1 MPELSGGVA
10 LFGEGAAD
18 VLAGVDHLIRLGLA
32 GGMAAI
38 VAEAGT
44 LQELS
49 ELPGFS
55 VREND
60 GYLDSVH
67 DSLGLDVAAAGIDLS
82 LDAPGKVPVLEETCQ
97 FQGTVE
103 PL

>member
-1 MPELSGGVA
+1 
-10 LFGEGAAD
+10 LFGERAAD
-18 VLAGVDHLIRLGLA
+18 VLTGFDHVICLGLA
-32 GGMAAI
+32 GGVAAI
-38 VAEAGT
+38 VTEAGT

-67 DSLGLDVAAAGIDLS
+67 DSLGLDVSAAGIDLS
-82 LDAPGKVPVLEETCQ
+82 LDSPGKAPVLEETCQ

-103 PL
+103 LL